1 MTSKT
6 TKQDPV
12 PQATENRDLEI
23 WMRLPFADYVI
34 KLKKM
39 ICSARERGFSPVFN
53 SVLRGENNVAIVP
66 AAIGGYGVEDI
77 YLVYISRGVFT
88 SLGTESPNR
97 LELS

>member
-39 ICSARERGFSPVFN
+39 ICSARERGFSPVVRVGLEDDEVVAGAVGACVEINYGRTN
-53 SVLRGENNVAIVP
+53 SLFDFHAGRGRSTC
-66 AAIGGYGVEDI
+66 G
-77 YLVYISRGVFT
+77 
-88 SLGTESPNR
+88 NR
-97 LELS
+97 A